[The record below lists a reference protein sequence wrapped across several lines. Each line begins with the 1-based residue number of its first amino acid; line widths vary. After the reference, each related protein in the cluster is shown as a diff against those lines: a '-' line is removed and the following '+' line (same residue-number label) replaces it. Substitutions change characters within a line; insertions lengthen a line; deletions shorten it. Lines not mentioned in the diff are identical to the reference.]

1 MILIFLLFVLI
12 FLALCL
18 EAFFSGA
25 ETAFV
30 SVNFLKLMHL
40 IEKKN
45 KRAIKVHDLLKK
57 PDRLLATTLIGTNLA
72 VVISSAC
79 AAALFSR
86 VSVSLGA
93 LMTTLVMTPI
103 SFIFCQLLPKTV
115 CRYWA
120 NRIVL
125 YVAHP
130 LTWSERF
137 FLPFVNFFTH
147 FANTI
152 ARMINPHG
160 LKKNPFIT
168 KDEIKCLIKD
178 ISCEGILEPHEKD
191 AIDKIFDMTLTKAM
205 DIMVPLKKVVF
216 FDKIEDVAAIKVK
229 ARGSVF
235 TRFPVFD
242 GVALK
247 GMINIF
253 DVLYGHCADWQGC
266 LRPIVRVEHDES
278 LDKVFAKMQ
287 PNQETLAAVYKGQD
301 VVGILTMEDLMEQIT
316 ARLTAVKK

>member
-1 MILIFLLFVLI
+1 MILILFLLLLI
-12 FLALCL
+12 FLALCA

-45 KRAIKVHDLLKK
+45 RRAIQVHDLLKK
-57 PDRLLATTLIGTNLA
+57 PDRLLATTLVGTNLA
-72 VVISSAC
+72 VVVSSAC
-79 AAALFSR
+79 VAALFSR
-86 VSVSLGA
+86 VSLTYGA
-93 LMTTLVMTPI
+93 LLTTLVMTPV
-103 SFIFCQLLPKTV
+103 SFIFCQLLPKTLS
-115 CRYWA
+115 RYWA
-120 NRIVL
+120 NRIVMH
-125 YVAHP
+125 VAAP
-130 LTWSERF
+130 LAWSERF
-137 FLPFVNFFTH
+137 FLPFVNFFTS
-147 FANTI
+147 FANTV
-152 ARMINPHG
+152 ARMVNPHG

-168 KDEIKCLIKD
+168 KDEIKSLIKD

-191 AIDKIFDMTLTKAM
+191 AIDKIFEMTLTKAI

-216 FDKIEDVAAIKVK
+216 FDKIEDLAAVKVK
-229 ARGSVF
+229 ARGSEF

-242 GVALK
+242 GLVLK

-253 DVLYGHCADWQGC
+253 DVLYSHCADWQSC

-287 PNQETLAAVYKGQD
+287 PNQETLAAVYKGAD